1 MNNNHIDFEHK
12 YPPSGSDR
20 ECGYDDFGYDTQEQ
34 ESIYSPLKKARI
46 KTETPSIGF
55 CATQFAFPIQNVYKY
70 TAASKGNIP
79 LRGLDASAN
88 IYALLGKTE
97 DEYRYFSRA
106 QKEDALNMF
115 TRVELQKICKDLEL
129 GPRNVTK
136 AKLISYIID
145 SEGKMDE

>member
-12 YPPSGSDR
+12 Y
-20 ECGYDDFGYDTQEQ
+20 DDEQ
-34 ESIYSPLKKARI
+34 SEDSPLKKARISIPQI

-55 CATQFAFPIQNVYKY
+55 CATQFAFPIPNKYKY
-70 TAASKGNIP
+70 TAASKGNIRI
-79 LRGLDASAN
+79 RGQTPKGD

-97 DEYRYFSRA
+97 DEYKYFSRA
-106 QKEDALNMF
+106 QKENALNMF

>member
-1 MNNNHIDFEHK
+1 MNNNHIDFEYK
-12 YPPSGSDR
+12 
-20 ECGYDDFGYDTQEQ
+20 YDDFGYDTQEQ

-46 KTETPSIGF
+46 KTETPNIGF
-55 CATQFAFPIQNVYKY
+55 CATQFSFPMPNVYKY

-79 LRGLDASAN
+79 FGAKSGAN

-97 DEYRYFSRA
+97 DEYRYFSRV
-106 QKEDALNMF
+106 QKENALNMF

>member
-55 CATQFAFPIQNVYKY
+55 CATQFAFPIQN
-70 TAASKGNIP
+70 TAASKG
-79 LRGLDASAN
+79 N

-97 DEYRYFSRA
+97 DEYKYFSRT